1 MRTLNNYFQS
11 FSGGRCRCEDIEQ
24 DGENFPCEELV
35 LLIVELEKC
44 DFITKLPESSGQS

>member
-24 DGENFPCEELV
+24 DGENFPGEELV
-35 LLIVELEKC
+35 TCYYVLPIVKLEK
-44 DFITKLPESSGQS
+44 